1 MKNIL
6 NFKML
11 FFASLLFAVG
21 CSETDYEM
29 GDLSAP
35 TNVVVDAELVG
46 QDEAHPY
53 GDGSGEVNIT
63 VTADNAIAYKI
74 DYGSTASLNYVP
86 FNGQTT
92 RKYTQTGVNTYTIS
106 IIAYGAGGTATNLT
120 HEITVESIFTPEP
133 EIISA
138 LVGDGSKTWVVD
150 KPNAGH
156 FGVGPWSDSSV
167 IPEWWSAGPDEK
179 EGSADCFYS
188 ATFTFTQA
196 ENGYTLDVDAPEG
209 VFSRGGNLTT
219 LPGVGGSPD
228 DEICYD
234 GYTGGT
240 SDFSFAPASTAIPAS
255 SPSTKTS
262 IVLSGTNTFIGYGS
276 VQKEYEILE
285 ITPDMIY
292 LRVQGT
298 ETGNAWYLRLV
309 PAE

>member
-6 NFKML
+6 KLKML

-35 TNVVVDAELVG
+35 TNVVVDVELVG

-63 VTADNAIAYKI
+63 VSADNALAYKI
-74 DYGSTASLNYVP
+74 DYGATSTLNYVP
-86 FNGQTT
+86 FSGQTS
-92 RKYTQTGVNTYTIS
+92 RRYTKTGVNTYMLS

-120 HEITVESIFTPEP
+120 HEITVESVFTPEP

-167 IPEWWSAGPDEK
+167 IPEWWSAGPNEK

-188 ATFTFTQA
+188 ATFTFSQEG
-196 ENGYTLDVDAPEG
+196 ENNFSLDVNTPDGA
-209 VFSRGGNLTT
+209 FTKTGNLTT
-219 LPGVGGSPD
+219 LPGIPASG
-228 DEICYD
+228 DEGCYD
-234 GYTGGT
+234 YDGGT

-262 IVLSGTNTFIGYGS
+262 IILSGTNTFIGYGA

-285 ITPDMIY
+285 ITPDMVY

>member
-6 NFKML
+6 NFKIL

-21 CSETDYEM
+21 CSEEEYEM

-35 TNVVVDAELVG
+35 TNVVVDVELVG

-53 GDGSGEVNIT
+53 GDGSGDVNIS
-63 VTADNAIAYKI
+63 VSADNAIAYKI
-74 DYGSTASLNYVP
+74 DYGTTATLNYVP
-86 FNGQTT
+86 FFGQTS
-92 RKYTQTGVNTYTIS
+92 RKYTKTGVNTYRLS

-167 IPEWWSAGPDEK
+167 IPEWWSAGPNEK
-179 EGSADCFYS
+179 EGSADCFYT
-188 ATFTFTQA
+188 ATFTFTQEG
-196 ENGYTLDVDAPEG
+196 ENSFSLDVDTPDGAFTKTG
-209 VFSRGGNLTT
+209 DLTT
-219 LPGVGGSPD
+219 LPGIPATGA
-228 DEICYD
+228 EACYD
-234 GYTGGT
+234 YEGGT

-255 SPSTKTS
+255 TPSTKTS
-262 IVLSGTNTFIGYGS
+262 IILSGTNTFIGYGA

-285 ITPDMIY
+285 ITPDMLY

-298 ETGNAWYLRLV
+298 ETGNAWYVRLV